1 MGLNGAN
8 GSGKSV
14 EAETDKRRRGTR
26 GGLMQCGTCEEAF
39 CFGGEGVASISAPGN
54 CAQAFLFVLYNIR
67 ETFRRL
73 LRINSCLAPVPRLYI
88 ISKGT
93 SARSERS
100 GRHLRCAPLPS
111 SSVNPVRIVK
121 WKRST
126 RGGGLRSS
134 LYYEVQR
141 YENTWDG
148 ARRRAWQTPSEK
160 GERVRKDGSRGRQVW
175 RGRCII
181 HHSKAHSSLI

>member
-1 MGLNGAN
+1 MW
-8 GSGKSV
+8 
-14 EAETDKRRRGTR
+14 R
-26 GGLMQCGTCEEAF
+26 GGL
-39 CFGGEGVASISAPGN
+39 FGGGRWGVARITVPGN
-54 CAQAFLFVLYNIR
+54 CVQAFLFVLYNNR
-67 ETFRRL
+67 ETLQRL
-73 LRINSCLAPVPRLYI
+73 LRINSCLASVPRLYI

-148 ARRRAWQTPSEK
+148 ARQRAWQTPSENRVIEW
-160 GERVRKDGSRGRQVW
+160 ERTGAGGGRFEEGDALFITVKHTAHW
-175 RGRCII
+175 FNGNTILIFR
-181 HHSKAHSSLI
+181 SLKTKALFLTICHCLIG

>member
-14 EAETDKRRRGTR
+14 EGETDKRRRGTR
-26 GGLMQCGTCEEAF
+26 GGLMQCGTCGEAV
-39 CFGGEGVASISAPGN
+39 CLGGGSGGGNGGGHRWGGGLCGGGGGWGVARITVPGN
-54 CAQAFLFVLYNIR
+54 CVQAFLFVLYNNR
-67 ETFRRL
+67 ETLQRL
-73 LRINSCLAPVPRLYI
+73 LRINSCLASVPRLYI

-121 WKRST
+121 
-126 RGGGLRSS
+126 
-134 LYYEVQR
+134 
-141 YENTWDG
+141 
-148 ARRRAWQTPSEK
+148 
-160 GERVRKDGSRGRQVW
+160 
-175 RGRCII
+175 
-181 HHSKAHSSLI
+181 

>member
-14 EAETDKRRRGTR
+14 EGGTGRSRRGTR
-26 GGLMQCGTCEEAF
+26 GGLMQCGTCGEAV
-39 CFGGEGVASISAPGN
+39 CLGGGGGRWGVARITVPGN
-54 CAQAFLFVLYNIR
+54 CVQAFLFVLYNNR
-67 ETFRRL
+67 ETLQRL
-73 LRINSCLAPVPRLYI
+73 LRINSCLASVPRLYI

-121 WKRST
+121 
-126 RGGGLRSS
+126 
-134 LYYEVQR
+134 
-141 YENTWDG
+141 
-148 ARRRAWQTPSEK
+148 
-160 GERVRKDGSRGRQVW
+160 
-175 RGRCII
+175 
-181 HHSKAHSSLI
+181 